1 MIKKLLD
8 VLSEHK
14 DYLETLQDKMLY
26 VADWKDENNGVI
38 IFPPSICKSRAVD
51 G

>member
-14 DYLETLQDKMLY
+14 DYLETLQGKVLY
-26 VADWKDENNGVI
+26 VADWKDKMTI
-38 IFPPSICKSRAVD
+38 ALYRYQA
-51 G
+51 